1 LGRLDW
7 TKKLYTTTSHGPRY
21 CTTVATR
28 ILANGTR
35 LSPWLKI
42 STSKYGMTTP
52 KDHRFKQD
60 HRYIMSAEEKAN
72 YSNIFRKVKTNDGY
86 LSGRNAVL
94 LLRKSGLPQ
103 ETLARVWALAD
114 EDTDGRL
121 SVEEFCTAMHL
132 IRCVTSRRLPL
143 PETKSYSRLEKST
156 PSAQNKEKHRKKR
169 TAWTGRAGEIAA
181 KSPKRRSRMASLLG
195 DDPPSPPPRT
205 RDTGRDQSRRTS
217 NAGLRMEALHQEHEQ

>member
-1 LGRLDW
+1 MMVFGKARLD
-7 TKKLYTTTSHGPRY
+7 KKLYTTTSYGPRY

-121 SVEEFCTAMHL
+121 SVE
-132 IRCVTSRRLPL
+132 VRL
-143 PETKSYSRLEKST
+143 SC
-156 PSAQNKEKHRKKR
+156 A
-169 TAWTGRAGEIAA
+169 IV
-181 KSPKRRSRMASLLG
+181 
-195 DDPPSPPPRT
+195 
-205 RDTGRDQSRRTS
+205 RRTCGTLLVPFPYPEKITS
-217 NAGLRMEALHQEHEQ
+217 TG